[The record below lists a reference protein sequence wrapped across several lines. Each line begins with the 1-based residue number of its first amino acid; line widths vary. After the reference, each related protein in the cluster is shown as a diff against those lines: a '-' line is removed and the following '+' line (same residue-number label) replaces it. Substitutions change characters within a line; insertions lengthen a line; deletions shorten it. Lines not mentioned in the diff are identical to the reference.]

1 MNHSWQRLGGS
12 RNSVRKRRLM
22 IINVKPH
29 GLPITNPTARSLWN
43 IRLHHFWLKHKI
55 GTPNCGYILKA
66 QIRIQK
72 EQTLKEIKMR
82 IDSKECLT
90 QMNKNRNV
98 ENTIWGQMVKLD
110 SPVKKKTL
118 QEIADRNR
126 QSALHKCLEHNKF
139 CLPLKWPHMSFSRMP
154 LNDSPKMKK
163 TTTNKR

>member
-1 MNHSWQRLGGS
+1 MIEPLMAAFGGS

-55 GTPNCGYILKA
+55 GTPNCGFILKA

-72 EQTLKEIKMR
+72 EQTLKEIKMG

-90 QMNKNRNV
+90 QMNKNSNV
-98 ENTIWGQMVKLD
+98 ENRI
-110 SPVKKKTL
+110 
-118 QEIADRNR
+118 
-126 QSALHKCLEHNKF
+126 
-139 CLPLKWPHMSFSRMP
+139 
-154 LNDSPKMKK
+154 
-163 TTTNKR
+163 